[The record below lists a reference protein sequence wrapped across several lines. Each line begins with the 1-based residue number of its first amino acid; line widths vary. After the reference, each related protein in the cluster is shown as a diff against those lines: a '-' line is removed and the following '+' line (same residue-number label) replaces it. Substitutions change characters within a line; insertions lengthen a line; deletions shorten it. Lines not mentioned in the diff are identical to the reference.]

1 MKSILP
7 ELLPELMEDERGFNK
22 MYDMTRHDVAWRTGK
37 AQNTESDGEERQVG
51 YDAEFGPAS
60 RS

>member
-1 MKSILP
+1 
-7 ELLPELMEDERGFNK
+7 MEDERGFNK